1 VSTSQAVRKSLSVG
15 GRSRRAL
22 LERLALRVPRYF
34 HFWSRM
40 LFRLPP
46 TSGIRQAFVW
56 RGNQLAYEA
65 FNRRDFEAFAITFHP
80 QAGFR
85 NPRELVELGIGEA
98 RCHGPE
104 EYVRLLNA
112 WSSAWGE
119 LRVSPRELTDFG
131 DRQLMLGEIRGRG
144 AGSGIT
150 VSQPLAVLNTYKHG
164 RMVLHQG
171 WFDHAQALRAAG
183 LREHATSRENVE
195 IVRNAYD
202 ELARGNLG
210 PFRDRLDPEIVYWL
224 REDDPEPGPY
234 RGADAAMEF
243 IAEPTEFVD
252 VHTEAHE
259 IIDAGECVVA
269 WVRTTARGAAS
280 GAIFDVEGA
289 ILHRFEGGRIVEMRE
304 YAERAEALESAGF
317 SQ

>member
-1 VSTSQAVRKSLSVG
+1 
-15 GRSRRAL
+15 
-22 LERLALRVPRYF
+22 
-34 HFWSRM
+34 
-40 LFRLPP
+40 
-46 TSGIRQAFVW
+46 
-56 RGNQLAYEA
+56 
-65 FNRRDFEAFAITFHP
+65 
-80 QAGFR
+80 
-85 NPRELVELGIGEA
+85 
-98 RCHGPE
+98 
-104 EYVRLLNA
+104 VRLLNA

-144 AGSGIT
+144 ASSGIP
-150 VSQPLAVLNTYKHG
+150 VSVPFAALNTYKHG

-183 LREHATSRENVE
+183 LRQYAMSRENVA
-195 IVRNAYD
+195 IVRNVYD
-202 ELARGNLG
+202 ELARGNHA

-224 REDDPEPGPY
+224 RRDDPEPGPY
-234 RGADAAMEF
+234 RGPDAAMEF

-269 WVRTTARGAAS
+269 CVRTTGRGAAS
-280 GAIFDVEGA
+280 GATFDVEGA
-289 ILHRFEGGRIVEMRE
+289 ILHRFERGRIVEMRE
-304 YAERAEALESAGF
+304 YGERAEALQAAGL